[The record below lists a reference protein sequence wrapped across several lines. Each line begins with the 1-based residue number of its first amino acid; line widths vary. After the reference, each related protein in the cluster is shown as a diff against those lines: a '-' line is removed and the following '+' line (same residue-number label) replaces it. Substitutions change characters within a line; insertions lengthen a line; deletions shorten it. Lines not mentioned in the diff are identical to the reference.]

1 MLKYLDSIQSYT
13 AKALRHLNK
22 LNVANWPIPPSPT
35 PRNPLVVLTNTS
47 VHADLVVAQQM
58 SITATM
64 HTMITSPYYPKG
76 KDDSGLF
83 VNPILL
89 HNELQKLCEWFSRH
103 HAVPDKRVDREVKIL
118 KFLQT
123 WYVDDFLPP
132 LVLLTEVLEGAVE
145 DRRYWK
151 LPADTET
158 VERRLKYEPGDGV
171 ELVFKRSGAKKPKP
185 KPKTLAE
192 YAAGIEHVK
201 DDLWELDSFSR
212 FEKMERLGRDRSM
225 SWEGLE

>member
-22 LNVANWPIPPSPT
+22 LNLANWPIPPSQI
-35 PRNPLVVLTNTS
+35 PRDSSVVIANTS

-83 VNPILL
+83 VNPMLL

-118 KFLQT
+118 KFLKT

-145 DRRYWK
+145 DGRYWK

-158 VERRLKYEPGDGV
+158 VESLLINQPSDGV
-171 ELVFKRSGAKKPKP
+171 EFVFERSVAVVRSKKPKP

-192 YAAGIEHVK
+192 YAAELEHVK
-201 DDLWELDSFSR
+201 EDLSELDPFSR
-212 FEKMERLGRDRSM
+212 FEKMGRLGRNRSVP
-225 SWEGLE
+225 

>member
-1 MLKYLDSIQSYT
+1 
-13 AKALRHLNK
+13 
-22 LNVANWPIPPSPT
+22 
-35 PRNPLVVLTNTS
+35 
-47 VHADLVVAQQM
+47 
-58 SITATM
+58 
-64 HTMITSPYYPKG
+64 
-76 KDDSGLF
+76 
-83 VNPILL
+83 
-89 HNELQKLCEWFSRH
+89 
-103 HAVPDKRVDREVKIL
+103 
-118 KFLQT
+118 
-123 WYVDDFLPP
+123 
-132 LVLLTEVLEGAVE
+132 LLTEVLEGAVE

-192 YAAGIEHVK
+192 YAAEIEHVK